1 MLGGKGSI
9 DVALEKD
16 GRAIACEISVTTT
29 PEWELG
35 NIQKCLASGFE
46 KVFLLSQEKK
56 YLANA
61 QELIRENLEP
71 AEVDRIKC
79 LTIEEFIEFLEQEE
93 AKSAEKEQ
101 IIGGRKVR
109 VRQRALSETEKK
121 TRRRAI
127 TQTILQAMKRMKDK
141 T

>member
-1 MLGGKGSI
+1 
-9 DVALEKD
+9 
-16 GRAIACEISVTTT
+16 
-29 PEWELG
+29 
-35 NIQKCLASGFE
+35 LASGFE